1 MNTEKLLLEEV
12 YNTMGTIL
20 NIKVSASSGYGC
32 LNIKKINLR
41 TKHIIKNISGTFHN
55 HKTVKPFK
63 RYKKLKVYT

>member
-1 MNTEKLLLEEV
+1 
-12 YNTMGTIL
+12 MGTIL